1 MSGQIKMQCTT
12 VYFDMTKAVR
22 LGTPTS
28 CPDRSAKTCTWSTE
42 KEKITLDRCCY
53 YIYVTD

>member
-1 MSGQIKMQCTT
+1 MQYTA

-22 LGTPTS
+22 LGTPTF